1 MNEAGKKIVEEIF
14 QLHRKSNLNI
24 GLAESEN
31 EATRMFLN
39 MLLKAAKADMV
50 VTSLERQ
57 QEFDL
62 LEKINQIR

>member
-1 MNEAGKKIVEEIF
+1 MNEAGKKIVEEIYQF
-14 QLHRKSNLNI
+14 HRESNLNI

-31 EATRMFLN
+31 EATRMFLK

-50 VTSLERQ
+50 VSSLERQ

-62 LEKINQIR
+62 LEKIHQIR